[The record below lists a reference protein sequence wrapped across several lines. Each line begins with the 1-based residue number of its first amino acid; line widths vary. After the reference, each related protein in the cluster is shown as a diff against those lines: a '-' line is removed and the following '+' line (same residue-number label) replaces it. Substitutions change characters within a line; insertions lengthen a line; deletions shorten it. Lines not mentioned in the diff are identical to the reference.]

1 MTICTA
7 AQALVKSLANEGVEY
22 VIGLPGVQIMDIYDA
37 LLDEPSIRTITVK
50 HEQTASYMA
59 DGFAR
64 STGKIAAALVVP
76 GPGLQNASAGIGSAY
91 ASSSPVLLIAGQI
104 ESFNIGKNAGAVHEI
119 VDQLDILT
127 NVTKWKAS
135 IHDVTEIPDT
145 IREAIRQLKTG
156 RPRPVAIEIPSD
168 LLAKTMD
175 LQLPPVENF
184 QMQSPNADLIR
195 KAASLLLKA
204 KYPVIWAGG
213 GVNLGNANSELTTL
227 ASVLNSAVIATAEG
241 KGAISEDDP
250 QYAGPFY
257 YSHGPAHE
265 VIPKSDVILAV
276 GSRLHFLAPVD
287 WAFTE
292 SQSIIHID
300 VDPEELGRNWQEEIS
315 MVGDAKLTL
324 QALLNEIDKK
334 ENSSLWTLQEIAN
347 HRTKSFETIRRL
359 APDQVEILEGIR
371 KVLND
376 DALVVSGIN
385 SIGYWAH
392 LAFTVRSPRSYF
404 NASYFATLGY
414 AFPFS
419 LGVKLGNP
427 EKQVICISGDGGFM
441 YGLPE
446 LATAVQEKLNVI
458 VLVFNDHALGA
469 TLRDQ
474 QVRYKGRVIGTK
486 IQNPNF
492 AQVATDF
499 GALGIRLNHYREL
512 PASLQSALSENRPV
526 VIEIPIDSWT
536 PPFQI
541 TPPGFRPSKP
551 QSPE

>member
-1 MTICTA
+1 MTIHTA
-7 AQALVKSLANEGVEY
+7 AQTLVKSLANEGVEF

-37 LLDEPSIRTITVK
+37 LLDELSIRTITVR

-91 ASSSPVLLIAGQI
+91 ASSSPVLLIVGQVD
-104 ESFNIGKNAGAVHEI
+104 SADIGKNAGAVHEI
-119 VDQLDILT
+119 VDQLDILN
-127 NVTKWKAS
+127 NVTKWKTT
-135 IHDVTEIPDT
+135 IQDPGEIPDA
-145 IREAIRQLKTG
+145 IHEAMRQLKTG

-168 LLAKTMD
+168 LLPKKMA
-175 LQLPPVENF
+175 LELPPLEDF
-184 QMQSPNADLIR
+184 KRQAASSDLIR

-213 GVNLGNANSELTTL
+213 GVNLSDASHELTTL
-227 ASVLNSAVIATAEG
+227 ASVLNSAVIVTAEG

-250 QYAGPFY
+250 HYTGPFY

-276 GSRLHFLAPVD
+276 GSRLHFLAPVN
-287 WAFTE
+287 WAFTK
-292 SQSIIHID
+292 SQYIIHID
-300 VDPEELGRNWQEEIS
+300 ADPEELGRNWQEEVSI
-315 MVGDAKLTL
+315 VGDAKLAL
-324 QALLNEIDKK
+324 QALLDEINNKN
-334 ENSSLWTLQEIAN
+334 NSSHWTFQEIAD
-347 HRTKSFETIRRL
+347 HKTKSDETTRLL
-359 APDQVEILEGIR
+359 APDQVEILQGIR
-371 KVLND
+371 KVLPDN
-376 DALVVSGIN
+376 ALVVSGIN

-427 EKQVICISGDGGFM
+427 DKPVIALCGDGGFM
-441 YGLPE
+441 YGLSE
-446 LATAVQEKLNVI
+446 LATAVQENINVI
-458 VLVFNDHALGA
+458 VLVFNDQALGA

-474 QVRYKGRVIGTK
+474 QVRYRGRVIGTK
-486 IQNPNF
+486 IHNPDF
-492 AQVATDF
+492 AQVAKGF
-499 GALGIRLNHYREL
+499 GALGIRLSHYKEL
-512 PASLQSALSENRPV
+512 PDALQSVLSENKPV
-526 VIEIPIDSWT
+526 VIDIPIDSWT

-541 TPPGFRPSKP
+541 APPGFQPPKP
-551 QSPE
+551 QS